1 MATIP
6 VKYMHSGM
14 AGAPALNG
22 TVGAMIA
29 VLDACLING
38 FGLKTVDSLVVA
50 SNVATMTISTGH
62 SFEVGSVSLI
72 SGVTGA
78 LSALNGEWRVA
89 ATTTNTVTFDAPG
102 IANGTAAGTIT
113 TKVAPLGWSKPYG
126 TGNYAAYK
134 STDPAALGHYLRVD
148 DTDATNARVRG
159 FETMST
165 IDNGTGPYPTDTQ
178 ISGGGYWRKSS
189 TADSTSRNWAV
200 IGDGRLFYLWAV
212 PHDATSVTSQGTF
225 YWFGDFNPVSSTDV
239 YSSCL
244 GCRDAASTLYPST
257 VFYTWDSHYA
267 LIYAPRSY
275 TGIGSSAVV
284 LPTAESYLATSGW
297 SSGIANGAAYSMAYP
312 NQPDN
317 GLYLSKALVMEGAN
331 NAIFTLR
338 GVFPGAYFIPQNVR
352 FALTSKD
359 TVEGQND
366 MAGRRLLALRYGY
379 GGGGTDYTGGVYGVG
394 VFDMTGPWR

>member
-22 TVGAMIA
+22 TVGSIIA
-29 VLDACLING
+29 ILDACLING

-62 SFEVGSVSLI
+62 SFEVGSVPVI

-78 LSALNGEWRVA
+78 LSALNGEWRVT

-165 IDNGTGPYPTDTQ
+165 IDNGTGLYPTDAQ

-212 PHDATSVTSQGTF
+212 PHDAVSVTSQGTF
-225 YWFGDFNPVSSTDV
+225 YWFGDFNSVSTTDV
-239 YSSCL
+239 YASCI
-244 GCRDAASTLYPST
+244 GCRNIPDTRYPST
-257 VFYTWDSHYA
+257 VFYTWDTQYA
-267 LIYAPRSY
+267 HIYAPRSY

-284 LPTAESYLATSGW
+284 RATAETHLAMAGWNSGL
-297 SSGIANGAAYSMAYP
+297 ANGSAYSMDYP
-312 NQPDN
+312 NPPDR
-317 GLYLSKALVMEGAN
+317 GLYLSKTLLMEGAS

-338 GVFPGAYFIPQNVR
+338 GMFPGAYFIPQNVR

-359 TVEGQND
+359 TVGGQND
-366 MAGRRLLALRYGY
+366 MAGRRLLALRYGH
-379 GGGGTDYTGGVYGVG
+379 GGDGTNGTGGAFGVG

>member
-78 LSALNGEWRVA
+78 LSALNGEWRVTE
-89 ATTTNTVTFDAPG
+89 TTTNTVTFDAPG

-159 FETMST
+159 FETMT
-165 IDNGTGPYPTDTQ
+165 TVDNGTGLYPTDAQ

-200 IGDGRLFYLWAV
+200 IGDGRFFYLWCV
-212 PHDATSVTSQGTF
+212 PMDPVSVTSQGTF
-225 YWFGDFNPVSSTDV
+225 YWFGDHIPASSISTFE
-239 YSSCL
+239 SSI
-244 GCRDAASTLYPST
+244 GCRNAANLPYASSP
-257 VFYTWDSHYA
+257 FYTYDTSYTWAYCS
-267 LIYAPRSY
+267 RSF
-275 TGIGSSAVV
+275 TGIGGSTRVAI
-284 LPTAESYLATSGW
+284 TSEAHLFQTGMQ
-297 SSGIANGAAYSMAYP
+297 SGEANAGQGLLYP
-312 NQPDN
+312 NPADN
-317 GLYLSKALVMEGAN
+317 GLYLCRTLVMEGATTSN
-331 NAIFTLR
+331 LVFR
-338 GVFPGAYFIPQNVR
+338 GVVPGTYYLPHRGGFVIASRDVI
-352 FALTSKD
+352 D
-359 TVEGQND
+359 GQND
-366 MAGRRLLALRYGY
+366 LAGRRLMALRFGY
-379 GGGGTDYTGGVYGVG
+379 GGAGTNSAAGNYGVG
-394 VFDMTGPWR
+394 LIDVSGPWR

>member
-22 TVGAMIA
+22 TAGAIVA
-29 VLDACLING
+29 ILDACLING

-62 SFEVGSVSLI
+62 SFEVGSVPVI

-102 IANGTAAGTIT
+102 IADGTAAGTIT

-165 IDNGTGPYPTDTQ
+165 IDNGTGLYPTDAQ

-212 PHDATSVTSQGTF
+212 PHDAASVTSQGTF
-225 YWFGDFNPVSSTDV
+225 YWFGDFAAAGSTDV
-239 YSSCL
+239 YSSCI
-244 GCRDAASTLYPST
+244 GCRNASNAQIPST
-257 VFYTWDSHYA
+257 MFYTWDRQEA
-267 LIYAPRSY
+267 RIYAPRSY
-275 TGIGSSAVV
+275 TGLGSSAAV
-284 LPTAESYLATSGW
+284 LATAETYLATEGCNSGRGL
-297 SSGIANGAAYSMAYP
+297 SGSYTMAYP

-317 GLYLSKALVMEGAN
+317 GLYLSKALVMEGAA

-338 GVFPGAYFIPQNVR
+338 GVFPGAYFIPQNVG

-359 TVEGQND
+359 TVAGQND

-379 GGGGTDYTGGVYGVG
+379 GGGGTNGTGNAYGVG
-394 VFDMTGPWR
+394 VFDVTGPWR

>member
-22 TVGAMIA
+22 TVGSIIA
-29 VLDACLING
+29 ILDACLING

-62 SFEVGSVSLI
+62 SFEVGSVPVI

-78 LSALNGEWRVA
+78 LSALNGEWRVT

-102 IANGTAAGTIT
+102 VADGTAAGTIT

-159 FETMST
+159 FETMT
-165 IDNGTGPYPTDTQ
+165 TVDNGTGLYPTDAQ
-178 ISGGGYWRKSS
+178 ISGGGYWLKSN

-200 IGDGRLFYLWAV
+200 IGDGRIFYVWAV
-212 PHDATSVTSQGTF
+212 PQDAVSVTSQGTF
-225 YWFGDFNPVSSTDV
+225 YWFGDFAAAGSTDV
-239 YSSCL
+239 YSSCI
-244 GCRDAASTLYPST
+244 GCRNASNAQYPST
-257 VFYTWDSHYA
+257 MFRTWDTQYA
-267 LIYAPRSY
+267 YIYAPRSY

-284 LPTAESYLATSGW
+284 RPTAETYLAMAGYG
-297 SSGIANGAAYSMAYP
+297 SGIAFGVGYTMAYP

-317 GLYLSKALVMEGAN
+317 GFYLSKTLVMEGAAN
-331 NAIFTLR
+331 ETFTLR
-338 GVFPGAYFIPQNVR
+338 GVFPGAYFVPQNTG

-359 TVEGQND
+359 TVAGQND

-379 GGGGTDYTGGVYGVG
+379 GGSGTNGTTGFYGVG
-394 VFDMTGPWR
+394 VFDVTGPWR